1 MTGPENQ
8 RLQETLQ
15 DVAAKVRRYQGKGIG
30 EQNTKAS
37 LIEPVLEAL
46 GWDIRDFEEVH
57 REYKAKPQD
66 RPVDYAL
73 KLLRQARLFIEAKGL
88 DQNLADRKWI
98 SQILGYATVAGVA
111 WCVLSDG
118 DRYRFYNATAAVDA
132 EDKLFCEVRIS
143 ETPEEDACKIL
154 QLISRSNMEENLIDA
169 YWNAHFVDRRV
180 KEALSA
186 LLGGRDK
193 SLIRLLRQKTP
204 GLTPKEISDS
214 LMRFDIHIDAPA
226 TGRIPARSVR
236 KRASSAAP
244 GPAPRRKQGQ
254 RKVREQTNVRV
265 SLSDVIGAGLLSPPL
280 KLFRRYR
287 KTMLEAT
294 LLGDGQVEFQGTT
307 YRSSSE
313 AAGIARGTITGR
325 PMSTNGWSFW
335 QYRDEANA
343 VRELDYARQ
352 AYLQKQ
358 GESC

>member
-1 MTGPENQ
+1 MTESENQ
-8 RLQETLQ
+8 RLRETLQ
-15 DVAAKVRRYQGKGIG
+15 DVAAKVRRYQTKRIG

-88 DQNLADRKWI
+88 DENLADRKWI

-132 EDKLFCEVRIS
+132 EEKLFCEV
-143 ETPEEDACKIL
+143 K
-154 QLISRSNMEENLIDA
+154 
-169 YWNAHFVDRRV
+169 
-180 KEALSA
+180 
-186 LLGGRDK
+186 
-193 SLIRLLRQKTP
+193 LRN
-204 GLTPKEISDS
+204 
-214 LMRFDIHIDAPA
+214 
-226 TGRIPARSVR
+226 
-236 KRASSAAP
+236 
-244 GPAPRRKQGQ
+244 
-254 RKVREQTNVRV
+254 QTNVRV
-265 SLSDVIGAGLLSPPL
+265 SLSDVIGAGFLSPPL

-294 LLGDGQVEFQGTT
+294 LLLDGTAEFEGKA

-325 PMSTNGWSFW
+325 PMSTNGWSLW